1 MKIFANNTIDIT
13 QFQPDRIITIDVNY
27 ERVYDENES
36 LTAVSSDISDSIPKE
51 EFDEFVE
58 NVMGYIFQ
66 RDFIIEDEH
75 ERNRD
80 GSVSYY
86 ATFYP
91 TDEDGNVRDKYL
103 AFFRLSDHKSR
114 SDKDGKLRRRN
125 YHRAVARELKRSD
138 DKHQEWIFRDIVIGT
153 KAYPSYIKALD
164 AIADMLDDMQDG
176 TYFEQ

>member
-1 MKIFANNTIDIT
+1 MKIFANNIIDIT
-13 QFQPDRIITIDVNY
+13 QFQSDHIIIIDVNY
-27 ERVYDENES
+27 EKINDGVEIPVAS
-36 LTAVSSDISDSIPKE
+36 ASDITDSIPKE

-75 ERNRD
+75 ESNRN

-103 AFFRLSDHKSR
+103 VFFRLSDHR
-114 SDKDGKLRRRN
+114 SHSDNGSNLRRRN
-125 YHRAVARELKRSD
+125 YHRAIAKKFKRSD
-138 DKHQEWIFRDIVIGT
+138 DEFQEWRFRDIVIGSR
-153 KAYPSYIKALD
+153 AYPSYNKALD
-164 AIADMLDDMQDG
+164 AIADMLNKMKHG